1 MLLLWSV
8 KTAAAYLARLSAESV
23 VDFLSNLLYWYLF
36 MDLKEVSKSYA
47 TLFWGVATVDLL
59 SINELVF

>member
-47 TLFWGVATVDLL
+47 TLFWGVATVDLF

>member
-8 KTAAAYLARLSAESV
+8 KTAATYLARLSAESV

-47 TLFWGVATVDLL
+47 TLFWGVATVDLF